1 MEERQ
6 QRSQELATSSTD
18 RQSPKAKPS
27 SIFLGFLTV
36 WVFRDLLDQSVTAL
50 LPTVARCLSTSRER
64 VPSHSHGPMR
74 RPMRLANF
82 STNFTP
88 WLRSGHLR
96 RTHTGVRGLCQKW
109 PGRDQSLVMV
119 T

>member
-6 QRSQELATSSTD
+6 RRSQELATSSTD
-18 RQSPKAKPS
+18 RQNLKAKPS
-27 SIFLGFLTV
+27 SIFSGFLTV
-36 WVFRDLLDQSVTAL
+36 WVFLDLLDQSVTAL
-50 LPTVARCLSTSRER
+50 LPMVARCLSTSRER

-74 RPMRLANF
+74 RPMKLANF

-96 RTHTGVRGLCQKW
+96 RTPSGARGLCEKW
-109 PGRDQSLVMV
+109 SGKDQ
-119 T
+119 

>member
-1 MEERQ
+1 MEER
-6 QRSQELATSSTD
+6 RRKLQELATSSTD
-18 RQSPKAKPS
+18 RQSRKAKPS
-27 SIFLGFLTV
+27 SIFSGFLTV

-50 LPTVARCLSTSRER
+50 LQTVAKCLSTSRER

-96 RTHTGVRGLCQKW
+96 RTPTGARGLCEKW
-109 PGRDQSLVMV
+109 SGRDQ
-119 T
+119 